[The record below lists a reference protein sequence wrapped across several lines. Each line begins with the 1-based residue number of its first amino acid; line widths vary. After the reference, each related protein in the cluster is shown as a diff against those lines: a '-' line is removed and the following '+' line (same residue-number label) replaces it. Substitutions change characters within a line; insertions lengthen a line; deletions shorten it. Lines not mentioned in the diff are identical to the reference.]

1 MQAQVLNILNEL
13 QNEFLLTYI
22 FISHDLS
29 VVRFLSD
36 RIMVMNRGK
45 IEEIGA
51 AESVLKMPTSDY
63 TRQLIQATPK
73 VRNEEI
79 LARIARR
86 TLHSRE
92 VPNGSNN
99 IS

>member
-1 MQAQVLNILNEL
+1 
-13 QNEFLLTYI
+13 
-22 FISHDLS
+22 
-29 VVRFLSD
+29 
-36 RIMVMNRGK
+36 MNRGK

-79 LARIARR
+79 LARISRI
-86 TLHSRE
+86 TLHS
-92 VPNGSNN
+92 
-99 IS
+99 